1 MYEKFTNRARRVV
14 ILAQEEARMFSHP
27 SIGTEHVLLGLI
39 REDEGIGAQVLK
51 SAVLKGLGLTLEDVR
66 LRVKEII
73 GQGQAAPNPG
83 EPIPFSPSGGKVLE
97 SANQESVRLG
107 HDRIG
112 TEHILLGLI
121 RDGESVASRIL
132 VELGAGLDQIG
143 ESTNALVRQYY
154 PAH

>member
-14 ILAQEEARMFSHP
+14 ILAQEEARMSGHP

-51 SAVLKGLGLTLEDVR
+51 SEVLKSLGLTVEDVR
-66 LRVKEII
+66 LRVKEIV
-73 GQGQAAPNPG
+73 GQGQATPSPG
-83 EPIPFSPSGGKVLE
+83 EPIPFAPSGGKVLE
-97 SANQESVRLG
+97 SANQESLRRG

-121 RDGESVASRIL
+121 RDGESAASRIL
-132 VELGAGLDQIG
+132 VTLGAGLDRI
-143 ESTNALVRQYY
+143 ERSTNALVQRYY
-154 PAH
+154 PAP